1 MRESG
6 KRQGIDKW
14 INGWSCLTC
23 FQKRKCK
30 WKIKHKDVNKDNKS
44 THFNFS
50 IWLVIYKKGKVEIR
64 HEPSWYDKEQLPY
77 LTSTQ
82 LILFDEVHIKQVSGP
97 PMTRKFNEHKIRFPR
112 DEEGNIDVKTGKY
125 DTNNQP
131 KKADFKYK
139 QESRLCIGV
148 ANIEIKDGN
157 ITGKWFPVFYYP
169 GKKIVTIDA
178 YKK

>member
-1 MRESG
+1 M
-6 KRQGIDKW
+6 
-14 INGWSCLTC
+14 
-23 FQKRKCK
+23 
-30 WKIKHKDVNKDNKS
+30 DVTNN
-44 THFNFS
+44 
-50 IWLVIYKKGKVEIR
+50 
-64 HEPSWYDKEQLPY
+64 
-77 LTSTQ
+77 
-82 LILFDEVHIKQVSGP
+82 
-97 PMTRKFNEHKIRFPR
+97 
-112 DEEGNIDVKTGKY
+112 KY